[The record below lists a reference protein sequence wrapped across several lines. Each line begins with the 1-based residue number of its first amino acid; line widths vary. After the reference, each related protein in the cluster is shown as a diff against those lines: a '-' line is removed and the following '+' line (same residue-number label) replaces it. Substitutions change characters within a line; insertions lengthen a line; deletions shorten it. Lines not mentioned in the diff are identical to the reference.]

1 MDFGEDR
8 KFGIV
13 LVLALAVLGG
23 VFLWRGHEEVS
34 YGFWLVGLLA
44 LIILFVSP
52 TLMRYPR
59 RALQAVG
66 RFNNQLILGLV
77 FYLVFTP
84 TGLIMRLL
92 GKDPLDKNW
101 KKKQE
106 SYWIPREAVPFDTQR
121 VEKQY

>member
-13 LVLALAVLGG
+13 LVLVLAVLGG

-44 LIILFVSP
+44 LIILFASP
-52 TLMRYPR
+52 ALMRYPR

-66 RFNNQLILGLV
+66 WFNNQLILGLV

-106 SYWIPREAVPFDTQR
+106 SYWIPREAVPFETQR